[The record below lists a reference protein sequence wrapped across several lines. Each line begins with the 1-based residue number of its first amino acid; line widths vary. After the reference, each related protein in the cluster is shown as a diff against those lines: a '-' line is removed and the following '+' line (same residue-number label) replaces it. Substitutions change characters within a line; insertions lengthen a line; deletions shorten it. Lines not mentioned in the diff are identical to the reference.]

1 MSLNNQSL
9 LFDIDVGELEFL
21 QKSLGATTKEMLAA
35 YNRAIS
41 RTSVTMK
48 SQSNRLMRDGM
59 DAKSIKLIRKR
70 MQTHRY
76 SFRLGQTGGQ
86 LDELKLWYGL
96 NDMSVGHLKGRVSRI
111 GTKKNPK
118 GAQFSSKKLGATQY
132 ENGFVAKAYN
142 RRSIFARKSAARL
155 PIKEARVPVVDS
167 MSQTLEDEVLMD
179 LPDVFLNHFQTDL
192 KGRVTARGVVSSR
205 QRGWNQYK
213 E

>member
-9 LFDIDVGELEFL
+9 LFDIDVGELEFF

-70 MQTHRY
+70 MQAHRR
-76 SFRLGQTGGQ
+76 SFKLTKSGGK

-111 GTKKNPK
+111 GTKKAPK
-118 GAQFSSKKLGATQY
+118 GALFTSKKLGTTQY
-132 ENGFVAKAYN
+132 ENGFVTKLYN
-142 RRSIFARKSAARL
+142 RRSIFSRKSAARF
-155 PIKEARVPVVDS
+155 PVKEARVPIVDRMGTS
-167 MSQTLEDEVLMD
+167 IEDEVFND
-179 LPDVFLNHFQTDL
+179 LPDVFLNHFKTDL
-192 KGRVTARGVVSSR
+192 KGRVTARGIVSSR

-213 E
+213 D